1 MVNRKREN
9 LRVRVEIL
17 NSASGEIE
25 IHYYDDPHAE
35 SFLGWKLP
43 ESVFRDVMRW
53 WKKFKLHSDPK
64 FPITERTTSC
74 KITMYTPKYVD
85 IRPLDKFGRL
95 KMGGWSLPRLVLEEM
110 EKIDRD

>member
-1 MVNRKREN
+1 MLNREREN

-17 NSASGEIE
+17 NSASEEIE

-43 ESVFRDVMRW
+43 EDVFQDVINW
-53 WKKFKLHSDPK
+53 WRKFKLCNNPK
-64 FPITERTTSC
+64 FPLSEKTKSC
-74 KITMYTPKYVD
+74 KITMYTSKYID

-110 EKIDRD
+110 EKIDRN